1 MTDQQLP
8 ADQEQRH
15 RMHQA
20 LLDSEQLFNC
30 VFLAAQ
36 DGIIVVDADTLDFLL
51 VNPAMCSMLGYTRSE
66 LVTLRM
72 EQLHPSTVVATAR
85 EAFASMLRGE
95 LHQCQLSM
103 QRKDGSVF
111 NTEISA
117 SLMELQGKRYL
128 VGLFRD
134 LSTKE
139 RAEQAEE
146 LARQDSLTGL
156 SNHRAFQELLG
167 QEVARAQRYGTPVS
181 LLMLDIDH
189 FKQIN
194 DTLGHQAGDSVL
206 RQLAHMLQD
215 SARTIDHV
223 CRYGG
228 EEFMLIL
235 PMTTMQEALQVAER
249 LRRQVEQFEFSSG
262 AERFSKLTVSTGVAR
277 YPLHA
282 QTPAA
287 LIAAADTAM
296 YAAKRAG
303 RNCSKVPDSAGQD

>member
-1 MTDQQLP
+1 MTEQQLP
-8 ADQEQRH
+8 ADQEQRQ

-36 DGIIVVDADTLDFLL
+36 DGIIVVDADTFDFLL

-72 EQLHPSTVVATAR
+72 EQLHPAAVVAAAR
-85 EAFASMLRGE
+85 EAFAIMLRGE
-95 LHQCQLSM
+95 LHQCRLAM

-156 SNHRAFQELLG
+156 SNHRAFHELLG
-167 QEVARAQRYGTPVS
+167 REVARAQRYGTPVS

-206 RQLAHMLQD
+206 RQLARMLLD

-235 PMTTMQEALQVAER
+235 PMTTTQEALQVAER

-262 AERFSKLTVSTGVAR
+262 AEHFSKLTVSMGVAS

-282 QTPAA
+282 QTPTA

-296 YAAKRAG
+296 YTAKRAG
-303 RNCSKVPDSAGQD
+303 RNCSMVLDSPDLG